1 MKKELE
7 LYKNFIDGLVER
19 KDSVIAKW
27 IKCDGFPKTDDNKAK
42 NEFIANLTSE
52 QKEVL
57 ASMLEEEHIAGIHTL
72 LAYINKM
79 MDLDGLEII
88 QNGVSYPNDYFES
101 LHFDF
106 ISRCEGDEWPE

>member
-27 IKCDGFPKTDDNKAK
+27 IKCDGFPNTDDNKAK

-57 ASMLEEEHIAGIHTL
+57 ASMLEEEHIAGIHTV

>member
-57 ASMLEEEHIAGIHTL
+57 ASMLEEEHIAGIHTV

-79 MDLDGLEII
+79 MDLDGL
-88 QNGVSYPNDYFES
+88 
-101 LHFDF
+101 
-106 ISRCEGDEWPE
+106 

>member
-52 QKEVL
+52 QR
-57 ASMLEEEHIAGIHTL
+57 SI
-72 LAYINKM
+72 
-79 MDLDGLEII
+79 
-88 QNGVSYPNDYFES
+88 GVYVRRGTYCWHSYCTCLY
-101 LHFDF
+101 
-106 ISRCEGDEWPE
+106 

>member
-57 ASMLEEEHIAGIHTL
+57 ASMLEEEHIAGIHTV

-106 ISRCEGDEWPE
+106 ISRCEEDEWPE

>member
-1 MKKELE
+1 MKKEVE

-27 IKCDGFPKTDDNKAK
+27 IKCDGFPKIDDNKAK
-42 NEFIANLTSE
+42 NEFIVNLTSE

-57 ASMLEEEHIAGIHTL
+57 ASMLEEEHIAGIHTV

>member
-19 KDSVIAKW
+19 KDSVIAKC

-57 ASMLEEEHIAGIHTL
+57 ASMLEEEHIAGIHTV

-88 QNGVSYPNDYFES
+88 QNGVSYPNDYFKS